1 MLHLWEKKGHY
12 AKQCKSKKRILKKLL
27 QMIHQID
34 FDYDYYG
41 WTTNLAKAVLTL
53 EEENETEESLNDE
66 LSSIKEEPVMM
77 MKPPL
82 SVNLTMQPSSYF
94 RPYIKVILKPTE
106 EKQVALTTLID
117 TGAVDS
123 IILEA
128 CVPRHCYVPTQVA
141 FTTARGENFYSN
153 RYTRP
158 IELQPFGLRHGFFVF
173 DHSGEDMILGTDFL
187 SLIAPFAFFSEG
199 FFYTIH
205 NPMDGKPHIFQVP
218 WVEK

>member
-1 MLHLWEKKGHY
+1 MGKKKGHY

-53 EEENETEESLNDE
+53 EEENETNESLNDE

-82 SVNLTMQPSSYF
+82 SVNITMQSSSYF
-94 RPYIKVILKPTE
+94 KPYIKVILKPTE

-117 TGAVDS
+117 T
-123 IILEA
+123 
-128 CVPRHCYVPTQVA
+128 
-141 FTTARGENFYSN
+141 
-153 RYTRP
+153 
-158 IELQPFGLRHGFFVF
+158 
-173 DHSGEDMILGTDFL
+173 
-187 SLIAPFAFFSEG
+187 
-199 FFYTIH
+199 
-205 NPMDGKPHIFQVP
+205 
-218 WVEK
+218 